1 MNVFVCVCSID
12 LYRRISN
19 GMDDFTYQILQ
30 KHTVLSALVYQNQY
44 VCAYRA

>member
-12 LYRRISN
+12 LYRYICN
-19 GMDDFTYQILQ
+19 GLDDFTYQIFR